1 VYGFDVILDEQLQP
15 MLLEVNVLPSL
26 SSSSELDKRIKTAV
40 MSDTFNL
47 IGVVPYSAKTLEK
60 QSSLKH
66 WEKFTGLVR
75 DCESQIYTSA
85 GIPHVEGRLRAT
97 KEIVSDFKNCN
108 REEQLVVVEILEE
121 FSRKG
126 NWDLIYPRTS
136 TTETY

>member
-1 VYGFDVILDEQLQP
+1 

-60 QSSLKH
+60 QASLKH

-75 DCESQIYTSA
+75 ESES
-85 GIPHVEGRLRAT
+85 
-97 KEIVSDFKNCN
+97 
-108 REEQLVVVEILEE
+108 
-121 FSRKG
+121 
-126 NWDLIYPRTS
+126 
-136 TTETY
+136 